1 MSAWDRRL
9 RIAVCLLAMST
20 LALAALKWLGMTWIS
35 AVVLA
40 IAAGCLVAAVY
51 AWWLGRRV
59 MSEIDAAAQQG
70 GGTERRR

>member
-9 RIAVCLLAMST
+9 RIAACLLAMST
-20 LALAALKWLGMTWIS
+20 LALAALKWLGMTWLS

>member
-1 MSAWDRRL
+1 MGARGRRL
-9 RIAVCLLAMST
+9 RVALCLVAMST
-20 LALAALKWLGMTWIS
+20 LALAALKWLGMSWIS

-59 MSEIDAAAQQG
+59 LREMDAATRRG
-70 GGTERRR
+70 GGIEQKR